1 MASLGRAGDR
11 AEGRDAMGELSPL
24 HWAIVIGVL
33 VLLFGSK
40 RLPEAA
46 RAVGQSLRVLR
57 AETGALRDQGTEEVD
72 AVADRTGADRTS
84 AGPGV
89 DRARGGD
96 GGGRG
101 AGDADDRQH
110 PAGDR

>member
-1 MASLGRAGDR
+1 MRER
-11 AEGRDAMGELSPL
+11 PDAMGELSPV

-33 VLLFGSK
+33 VLVFGSK

-57 AETGALRDQGTEEVD
+57 AETSALHEPTPVVREHGTEESD
-72 AVADRTGADRTS
+72 AVADRTVA
-84 AGPGV
+84 APGV

-96 GGGRG
+96 GGVPG
-101 AGDADDRQH
+101 AGAADDQH
-110 PAGDR
+110 QPVGDR

>member
-1 MASLGRAGDR
+1 
-11 AEGRDAMGELSPL
+11 MGELSPI

-57 AETGALRDQGTEEVD
+57 AETGALREPGTEEVD
-72 AVADRTGADRTS
+72 AVADRTSADRTS
-84 AGPGV
+84 ADRTSTAPGV

-96 GGGRG
+96 GGVSGSG
-101 AGDADDRQH
+101 AADDHRR
-110 PAGDR
+110 PTGDR

>member
-1 MASLGRAGDR
+1 
-11 AEGRDAMGELSPL
+11 MGELSPL

-57 AETGALRDQGTEEVD
+57 AETGALREPAGAVPEQGREETD
-72 AVADRTGADRTS
+72 AVPDRTS
-84 AGPGV
+84 TAAGV

-96 GGGRG
+96 GGVPGSG
-101 AGDADDRQH
+101 AADDHRQ
-110 PAGDR
+110 PTGDR

>member
-1 MASLGRAGDR
+1 
-11 AEGRDAMGELSPL
+11 MGELSPI

-57 AETGALRDQGTEEVD
+57 AETGALREPGTEEVD
-72 AVADRTGADRTS
+72 AVADRTSADRTS
-84 AGPGV
+84 TAPGV

-96 GGGRG
+96 GRVPGSG
-101 AGDADDRQH
+101 ATDDHRR
-110 PAGDR
+110 PTGDR